1 MTYSSIKKRLYFLGI
16 FSVLL
21 TNLSAQIAFQETSFS
36 NAQLVIQEEQL
47 PYIIYFYGEWC
58 PACQLMEEM
67 TFKNNK
73 VKERIEKDYVIFKV
87 NTESVRGK
95 EWMATYN
102 VTSVP
107 TTLFYNKD
115 NELLNRLETSITT
128 TDFLKITAGSGN
140 SSSNRKLATMASS
153 TNIKKR
159 RVNSSP
165 KELLEKEDL
174 GTTIAVIN
182 LELASLKA
190 LNKNYAPNAVSKRDI
205 LTPKGNPKSPAS
217 YPTAK
222 TIVTQIDACKSLL
235 TGPKNIQRL
244 INILEDY
251 KLKLVGETKKESL
264 KKQVII
270 PAEYKA
276 PVKKVVFKKPTDYE
290 KKYAYNQ
297 QIISFLK
304 LAPPI
309 KTGRQFIV
317 QIGKYENV
325 RNAERLVQKIQDKY
339 DYPIK
344 VHIQKQGDSPIQ
356 IVYLGEFET
365 KAAAIAASE
374 NLKWMDRKGIVKQ
387 F

>member
-1 MTYSSIKKRLYFLGI
+1 MSIISL
-16 FSVLL
+16 LL
-21 TNLSAQIAFQETSFS
+21 TNLAAQVAFQETSFS
-36 NAQLVIQEEQL
+36 NAQLIIQEEQL

-58 PACQLMEEM
+58 PACQMMEEM
-67 TFKNNK
+67 TFKNSK

-87 NTESVRGK
+87 NTESARGK

-102 VTSVP
+102 IKSVP

-115 NELLNRLETSITT
+115 HELLNRLENSITA
-128 TDFLKITAGSGN
+128 TDFLKITAGS
-140 SSSNRKLATMASS
+140 SNFSNNQKLATISS
-153 TNIKKR
+153 PTDVRKR

-165 KELLEKEDL
+165 IELLEKEDL
-174 GTTIAVIN
+174 NTTIAVIN

-190 LNKNYAPNAVSKRDI
+190 LNKSYTPNTVSQKDI
-205 LTPKGNPKSPAS
+205 LTPKGGSTSPAS

-251 KLKLVGETKKESL
+251 KLKLVGETEKAPIQ
-264 KKQVII
+264 KQAII

-276 PVKKVVFKKPTDYE
+276 PVKKLVLKKPTTYD

-297 QIISFLK
+297 QIIRFLK
-304 LAPPI
+304 LAEPV

-317 QIGKYENV
+317 QIGKYQNV

-344 VHIQKQGDSPIQ
+344 VHIQKQGDTPIQ

-365 KAAAIAASE
+365 EAEAIAANE

>member
-1 MTYSSIKKRLYFLGI
+1 MTYSSIKKRLFYLGFFSLFL
-16 FSVLL
+16 S
-21 TNLSAQIAFQETSFS
+21 NLSAQVAFQETSFS
-36 NAQLVIQEEQL
+36 NARLIIQEEQL

-58 PACQLMEEM
+58 PACQMMEEM
-67 TFKNNK
+67 TFKNRK

-87 NTESVRGK
+87 NTESARGK

-102 VTSVP
+102 VSSVP

-115 NELLNRLETSITT
+115 HELLNRLETSITA

-140 SSSNRKLATMASS
+140 LSNKRKLATTSS
-153 TNIKKR
+153 SLDAKKR

-190 LNKNYAPNAVSKRDI
+190 LNKNYTPNTVAKKDI
-205 LTPKGNPKSPAS
+205 LTPKGLPKSPTS

-244 INILEDY
+244 IHILEDY
-251 KLKLVGETKKESL
+251 KLKLVGETKKAPL
-264 KKQVII
+264 QKQVII
-270 PAEYKA
+270 PVEYKA
-276 PVKKVVFKKPTDYE
+276 PVKKVVLKKPTGYD

-304 LAPPI
+304 LTPPV

-317 QIGKYENV
+317 QIGKYQNI
-325 RNAERLVQKIQDKY
+325 RNAERLVQRIQDKY

-344 VHIQKQGDSPIQ
+344 VHIQKQGETPIQ
-356 IVYLGEFET
+356 IVYLGEFATEAEAV
-365 KAAAIAASE
+365 AANE
-374 NLKWMDRKGIVKQ
+374 NLKWIDRKGIVKQ